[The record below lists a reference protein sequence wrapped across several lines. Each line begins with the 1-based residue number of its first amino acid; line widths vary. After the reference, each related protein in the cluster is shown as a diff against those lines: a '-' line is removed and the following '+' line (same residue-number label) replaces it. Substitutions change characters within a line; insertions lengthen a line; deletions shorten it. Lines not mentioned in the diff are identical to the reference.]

1 MPYALSPLAKELKHL
16 EQQGHY
22 VELISVLKAHMQQN
36 KRTFADPYVKEWV
49 GKRWRNLFI
58 QEAVHDKKALKVAT
72 KTLTLGKDKRSAE
85 QKIAER
91 FLKGDQLTEWA
102 ITMPEAQAS
111 HKIATS
117 LIFCPGFINGLLP
130 AHAFS
135 QEFPQLVQE
144 YGWDIFQAD
153 AHPMRGCEANQD
165 DLLRA
170 ILEGKGFKAD
180 PGAASDQFRDP
191 VAPDSV
197 VLMGYSKGAPDILST
212 LAHHHDKLDNK
223 VKCVVTW
230 AGAIGGSYMADNFH
244 ELIKNADT
252 ELLTNRLH
260 DFLQLLVPS
269 LTRKGPL
276 RRLSE
281 YDIKAGVESLTTK
294 ARAEFF
300 KQYHG
305 VIDELNIP
313 IINITAATTALEVPT
328 FQMADCLGLTRYDGN
343 NDMQVTQEQAKLKIP
358 MAAHAAMLH
367 GHHWDISYPPF
378 PRAIRMTSPNLDHP
392 FPRKAAVTAIMKLV
406 AELGLTD

>member
-1 MPYALSPLAKELKHL
+1 MPYALSPFAKELKHL
-16 EQQGHY
+16 EQHGHY
-22 VELISVLKAHMQQN
+22 VELISVLKTQMQQN

-58 QEAVHDKKALKVAT
+58 QEAVHDKNALKVAT
-72 KTLTLGKDKRSAE
+72 KKLGFAKDKRSAE

-102 ITMPEAQAS
+102 ISMPEAQAS
-111 HKIATS
+111 SKIDTS

-135 QEFPQLVQE
+135 QEFPALEKE
-144 YGWDIFQAD
+144 YGWNIFQAD
-153 AHPMRGCEANQD
+153 AHPMRGCEANHD

-170 ILEGKGFKAD
+170 IIEGKGFKAD

-191 VAPDSV
+191 VAPGDV

-230 AGAIGGSYMADNFH
+230 AGAIGGSYMADNFY

-252 ELLTNRLH
+252 ELLTGRLH
-260 DFLQLLVPS
+260 DFLQILVPS
-269 LTRKGPL
+269 MTRKGPL

-281 YDIKAGVESLTTK
+281 YDIKAGVQSLTTK
-294 ARAEFF
+294 ARADFF

-305 VIDELNIP
+305 ALDELNIP
-313 IINITAATTALEVPT
+313 IINITAATTAFEVPT

-343 NDMQVTQEQAKLKIP
+343 NDMQVTQDQAKLRIP

-392 FPRKAAVTAIMKLV
+392 FPRKAAVVAIFKLL
-406 AELGLTD
+406 AELGLIE